1 MHLLFSISVF
11 VKRIQLIFLLLINMT
26 TNRRKR
32 RRKQHSSFLG
42 NADFCSARLFE
53 SISSSISSK
62 LFTFWNSGRGK
73 KLDQSWKSWLLP
85 KIGKTLLARKPA
97 SENGRREK
105 KFKNSLNLNRSIK
118 RRRRRTKEQ
127 KIGVSWS
134 QTLPTFS
141 LSRFWPLKLDG
152 RQWKIRIQPQVST

>member
-11 VKRIQLIFLLLINMT
+11 VLRIQLIFLLLINMT

-127 KIGVSWS
+127 KNRR
-134 QTLPTFS
+134 L
-141 LSRFWPLKLDG
+141 LKPNSADF
-152 RQWKIRIQPQVST
+152 QSIKILAS